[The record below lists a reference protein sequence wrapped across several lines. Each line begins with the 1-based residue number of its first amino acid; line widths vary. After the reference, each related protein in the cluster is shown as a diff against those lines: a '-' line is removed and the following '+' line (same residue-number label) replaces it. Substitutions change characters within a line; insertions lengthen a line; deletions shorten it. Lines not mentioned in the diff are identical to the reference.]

1 MSGIG
6 LRSISSSTIK
16 FENQADTK
24 GTSRSLPYVI
34 DAIKSEL
41 GAKGIDLDKLEGGLS
56 SSALASRDHDR
67 VQRLVDLRDYKILEK
82 VLLDLKDD
90 DALNLTKRC
99 FLTCQPELKHDL
111 IWHDPSIPDGRRN
124 KICRKYNATDKKKKY
139 TEELDLLRKQQSPFD
154 GHQFTLF
161 HNKIKMLEKIIRGE
175 ADEDDFDEE
184 FKLREFVTNYTE
196 TVYDSHG
203 NLVISGS
210 GSGGGDQPNV
220 KIKPS
225 SSVETLAS
233 PRSDNNNENKNDN
246 DNNNNNDSNINPKKR
261 KDTPPPPPMRA
272 VQSKRKNKSNSQ
284 HRHHPKRPSLRS
296 KRSSNA
302 RNNRG
307 TNNDNARGSDYIRSP
322 AIITSYPQ
330 PQYAVNEELPER
342 WKNWQQFYDTQQQH
356 DNNNNARQHHNHNHR
371 PQHHP
376 ASESGGDTTA
386 RTYGENQQQQQR
398 TRASSHHQHP
408 ATADESA
415 MNDDVDVEEIR
426 TDVNHIPSMATKLE
440 GEEREQYVQELM
452 ARHREEASKS
462 YGQSLMASAKNGT
475 RNRATESSRHY
486 TKHLREHAILMVP
499 PPVREGDPPVKT
511 RVRRKIMEGSYPNWS
526 VNEEGLDSVLR
537 YAWKGKLKKLER
549 YLRDKKRHE
558 YINIEDSSG
567 RTALHYGASW
577 GCIRTIKTLM
587 NIPDIQL
594 NMRDEHGKTPL
605 FKAVE
610 INSIESVE
618 HLMNS
623 GANSLIPARDSRD
636 PLTYTLNFYGDERF
650 EMFCFLYHHGGYQD
664 EKLETGKLTL
674 LHKAILTEKEIVVLR
689 CTNYMLQCGQDI
701 NAKEADGRSP
711 IHIAAITGREDVM
724 ELLLAYEPNVFHY
737 DNKGKTVFDYN
748 ENQRIAKLLENYVE
762 FGPGDLEKALKQRDG
777 KSNENIKHAEQFR
790 KKRLGYTPS

>member
-6 LRSISSSTIK
+6 LRSISTIK
-16 FENQADTK
+16 FENQPDTK

-34 DAIKSEL
+34 DAIKSDL
-41 GAKGIDLDKLEGGLS
+41 SAKGIDLDKLEGGLS
-56 SSALASRDHDR
+56 TSLRDHDR

-124 KICRKYNATDKKKKY
+124 KICLKYNATDKKKKY
-139 TEELDLLRKQQSPFD
+139 MEELDVLRKEQAPFD
-154 GHQFTLF
+154 GHQFMLF
-161 HNKIKMLEKIIRGE
+161 HNKIKMLEKIVRGE

-184 FKLREFVTNYTE
+184 YKLREFVTNYTE

-203 NLVISGS
+203 NLVSTGD
-210 GSGGGDQPNV
+210 GGDHPNDIV
-220 KIKPS
+220 KTEPS

-233 PRSDNNNENKNDN
+233 PRSNNKNDN
-246 DNNNNNDSNINPKKR
+246 NSNNKENNNNTKKR
-261 KDTPPPPPMRA
+261 KDTPPPPPMLT
-272 VQSKRKNKSNSQ
+272 VQSKRKNKSSSNHHQ
-284 HRHHPKRPSLRS
+284 HYKRPSLRS
-296 KRSSNA
+296 KRNNA
-302 RNNRG
+302 RNNRDTKNRNSG
-307 TNNDNARGSDYIRSP
+307 NETASRGSDNRRTP
-322 AIITSYPQ
+322 ATITSFPQ
-330 PQYAVNEELPER
+330 RQQPVNEELPER
-342 WKNWQQFYDTQQQH
+342 WKNWQQFYDNQQQRDNTNNENH
-356 DNNNNARQHHNHNHR
+356 PNNNHHR
-371 PQHHP
+371 LQQPT
-376 ASESGGDTTA
+376 SESGGDTSAA
-386 RTYGENQQQQQR
+386 RNYENQQQQHR
-398 TRASSHHQHP
+398 RHTTPRHHHTG

-415 MNDDVDVEEIR
+415 INDDAEEIR

-452 ARHREEASKS
+452 ARHRDEASKS
-462 YGQSLMASAKNGT
+462 YGQSLMASAKNGS
-475 RNRATESSRHY
+475 RNRSTESSRHY
-486 TKHLREHAILMVP
+486 TKHLREHAILVVP
-499 PPVREGDPPVKT
+499 PPVREGDPPVRT
-511 RVRRKIMEGSYPNWS
+511 RVRRNIMEGSYPNWS

-577 GCIRTIKTLM
+577 GCIRTLKILM

-610 INSIESVE
+610 INSMECAE
-618 HLMNS
+618 HLINS

-650 EMFCFLYHHGGYQD
+650 EIFCFLYHHGNYQD

-674 LHKAILTEKEIVVLR
+674 LHKALLTDKEIVVLR

-711 IHIAAITGREDVM
+711 IHIAALTGREDLM

-748 ENQRIAKLLENYVE
+748 ENQRIAKLLENYVQ

-777 KSNENIKHAEQFR
+777 KSKENIKKAELFR